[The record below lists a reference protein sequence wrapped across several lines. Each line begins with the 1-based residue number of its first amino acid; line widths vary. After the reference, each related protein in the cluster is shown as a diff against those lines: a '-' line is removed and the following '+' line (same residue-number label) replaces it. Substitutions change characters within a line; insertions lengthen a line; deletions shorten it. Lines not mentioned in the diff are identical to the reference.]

1 MCDHNFFHLLNG
13 NCALHV
19 NPLVLNHVLL
29 LELKHKVDAADVAVS
44 DEAETTRFVRP
55 LVLQD
60 DAVLNLTKV
69 LEVRFE
75 TG

>member
-1 MCDHNFFHLLNG
+1 MCDHNFFHLLNW

-19 NPLVLNHVLL
+19 YPLVLNRVLL
-29 LELKHKVDAADVAVS
+29 LELKHKVDATDVAVS
-44 DEAETTRFVRP
+44 DEAEATRFVRP

-69 LEVRFE
+69 LEVFLE